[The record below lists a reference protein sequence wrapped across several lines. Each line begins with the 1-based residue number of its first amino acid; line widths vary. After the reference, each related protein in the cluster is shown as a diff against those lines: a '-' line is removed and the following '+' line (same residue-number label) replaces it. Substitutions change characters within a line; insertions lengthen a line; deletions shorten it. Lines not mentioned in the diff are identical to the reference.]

1 MALSLIFAMRYFT
14 ARNTKSAESDIE
26 ATGTS
31 VSSGKMHHTT
41 LFVFS
46 NLQMKSLKSKCMLFL
61 SVVVNRS

>member
-1 MALSLIFAMRYFT
+1 MVLSLIFGMRYFT
-14 ARNTKSAESDIE
+14 AHNTTSAKSDVE

-46 NLQMKSLKSKCMLFL
+46 NLQMKSLKPKYMLFL
-61 SVVVNRS
+61 SVVVNQS